1 MRNTRGPPGPG
12 TGDEGGIPMQCT
24 LEQQE
29 RVNQMKAKA
38 QANTK
43 QILDFVSNYPKV
55 WFFLVTDD
63 NIRVSIENVS
73 VKQNGLGVIIFT
85 DTFNAELKLHK
96 VDLNQEEL
104 DPNTHS
110 LSLIDA
116 LTKKP
121 IGSLTGF
128 LK

>member
-1 MRNTRGPPGPG
+1 
-12 TGDEGGIPMQCT
+12 MQCT
-24 LEQQE
+24 VEQQE

-38 QANTK
+38 QANMK
-43 QILDFVSNYPKV
+43 QILDFVLNYSKV
-55 WFFLVTDD
+55 WFFIVTDD
-63 NIRVSIENVS
+63 NLRVSIANVS
-73 VKQNGLGVIIFT
+73 VKQNGLGAVIFT
-85 DTFNAELKLHK
+85 DTFNAELKLYRL
-96 VDLNQEEL
+96 DLNQEEL

-116 LTKKP
+116 NTKKQ

>member
-1 MRNTRGPPGPG
+1 
-12 TGDEGGIPMQCT
+12 MQCS

-38 QANTK
+38 QANMQ
-43 QILDFVSNYPKV
+43 QILDFVLKYPKV
-55 WFFLVTDD
+55 WFYIVTDD
-63 NIRVSIENVS
+63 NIRVSIKNVS
-73 VKQNGLGVIIFT
+73 VKQNGLGAIIFT
-85 DTFNAELKLHK
+85 DTFNADLKLHR

-104 DPNTHS
+104 DPDTHI

-116 LTKKP
+116 DTKKP
-121 IGSLTGF
+121 IGSFTGF

>member
-1 MRNTRGPPGPG
+1 
-12 TGDEGGIPMQCT
+12 MQCT

-38 QANTK
+38 QANMK
-43 QILDFVSNYPKV
+43 QILDFVLNYPKV
-55 WFFLVTDD
+55 WFFIVTDD

-73 VKQNGLGVIIFT
+73 VKQNGFGAIIFT
-85 DTFNAELKLHK
+85 DTFNAELKLNR

-104 DPNTHS
+104 DPDTHS

-116 LTKKP
+116 YTKKP

>member
-1 MRNTRGPPGPG
+1 
-12 TGDEGGIPMQCT
+12 MQCT

-43 QILDFVSNYPKV
+43 QILDFVLTYPKV
-55 WFFLVTDD
+55 WFYIVTDD
-63 NIRVSIENVS
+63 NLRVSVENVS
-73 VKQNGLGVIIFT
+73 AKQNGFGVIIFT
-85 DTFNAELKLHK
+85 DTFKAELKLHR
-96 VDLNQEEL
+96 VDLKQEEL
-104 DPNTHS
+104 DPTTYS
-110 LSLIDA
+110 LNLIDA
-116 LTKKP
+116 FTEKP

>member
-1 MRNTRGPPGPG
+1 
-12 TGDEGGIPMQCT
+12 MQCT

-38 QANTK
+38 QANMK
-43 QILDFVSNYPKV
+43 QIMDFVLSYPKV
-55 WFFLVTDD
+55 WFFIVTDD
-63 NIRVSIENVS
+63 NLRVSIENVS
-73 VKQNGLGVIIFT
+73 VKPNGLRAVIFT

-96 VDLNQEEL
+96 LELNQEEL
-104 DPNTHS
+104 DSDTHS
-110 LSLIDA
+110 LSFIDA
-116 LTKKP
+116 YTKKS